1 MQGDKIMRKE
11 FTQQTGE
18 NTKDYLTRAARIY
31 ASICNGTALEDG
43 SVLKKTISEEERTE
57 FLNYLM
63 GVMNPIIVR
72 VVECESRAAH
82 LTLQVQEIL
91 LSRVYEMVLSDFG
104 KFNNY
109 KADSE
114 ERYTFESFLKNKIGD
129 IIRNSVA
136 EDQGIGVNRSR
147 MREYVFKV
155 RASLASEKE
164 TDEDNVTV
172 DEICE
177 RINTENQRKGA
188 RNISRKLVME
198 LLAFQKGFVST
209 SEMEENGEQISS
221 LQSGLV
227 TEFDSE
233 MDYDTKCVLDVA
245 FENFSGLDFY
255 LLMKRYYLLGSE
267 IRNQDMSEFVETPLF
282 KKLFE
287 EDNTIRSKVDPIK
300 TSYNKQKKIEKALSS
315 LNGKVNMSE
324 LVGTLEA
331 YIKSR
336 ISAYIG

>member
-1 MQGDKIMRKE
+1 MRKE

-31 ASICNGTALEDG
+31 ASICNGTPLEDG
-43 SVLKKTISEEERTE
+43 TVLKDTISEEERTD
-57 FLNYLM
+57 FMNYLM
-63 GVMNPIIVR
+63 GIMNPIIVR

-155 RASLASEKE
+155 RASLASERGI
-164 TDEDNVTV
+164 DEDRVPV
-172 DEICE
+172 DDICE
-177 RINTENQRKGA
+177 CINSENKKKGA

-198 LLAFQKGFVST
+198 VLSLQKGFVST

-221 LQSGLV
+221 LQCGLV

-233 MDYDTKCVLDVA
+233 MDYDTKCILDVA

-255 LLMKRYYLLGSE
+255 LLMKRYYLLGGE
-267 IRNQDMSEFVETPLF
+267 IRNQEMSEFVETPLF

-287 EDNTIRSKVDPIK
+287 EDSTIRSKADPIK
-300 TSYNKQKKIEKALSS
+300 TSYNKQKKIEKTLAS

-331 YIKSR
+331 YIKAR
-336 ISAYIG
+336 MSAYIG